1 MLKKLMPCV
10 GRYKVYAVL
19 APIMMLIEVAMEVLL
34 PIVMKEII
42 DNGISAQ
49 NTEYCLRMGLLMI
62 GMSLFPCWAARCP
75 VNSPQSPAR
84 ALQKA

>member
-49 NTEYCLRMGLLMI
+49 NT
-62 GMSLFPCWAARCP
+62 
-75 VNSPQSPAR
+75 V
-84 ALQKA
+84 